1 MSFGL
6 KNFRVQKII
15 LTTLM
20 NLKNM
25 KTTHPHLRCS
35 DDHLIS
41 IVFIIIA
48 ILITV
53 LCAYLLSPAQPQSEA
68 PPIPTDTAETYSEYT
83 AIITPNR
90 QVEVRARVN
99 GYIEQIHFSTGSYVN
114 KNDLLFTIDPTT
126 YHARVNKAKAQLNKS
141 KALALKAEHDL
152 ARIEPLYFQKA
163 ASRLDLDNAIAAY
176 EAAKAEV
183 IMSEADLAEA
193 ETALNYTALCAPISG
208 FIGETTA
215 SIGSLI
221 NPASQ
226 SPLTTIVNI
235 DTVQI
240 HLNITELDYLRSI
253 EPGTILTREISITLA
268 DDTTLSV
275 IGSVNFSPPQPDSN
289 ATSFSVRI
297 QIPNPNHTLVPGQS
311 VKVKL
316 PFSANPNPLQP

>member
-1 MSFGL
+1 
-6 KNFRVQKII
+6 
-15 LTTLM
+15 M

-53 LCAYLLSPAQPQSEA
+53 LCAYLLSPAPAQPQSEA
-68 PPIPTDTAETYSEYT
+68 PPIPTDTTETYSEYT

-193 ETALNYTALCAPISG
+193 ETALNYTALRAPISG

-221 NPASQ
+221 NPSSQ
-226 SPLTTIVNI
+226 SPLTTIINI
-235 DTVQI
+235 DTAQI

-268 DDTTLSV
+268 DGTTLSV
-275 IGSVNFSPPQPDSN
+275 IGTVNFSPPQPDSD
-289 ATSFSVRI
+289 TVYFSVRAK
-297 QIPNPNHTLVPGQS
+297 IPNPNHTLLPGQS